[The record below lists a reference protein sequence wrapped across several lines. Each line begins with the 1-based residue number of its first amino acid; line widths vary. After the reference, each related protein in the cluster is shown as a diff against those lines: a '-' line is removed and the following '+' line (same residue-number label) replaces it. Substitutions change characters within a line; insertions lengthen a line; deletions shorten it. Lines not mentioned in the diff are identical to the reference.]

1 MRMVTLGVR
10 NVLRNK
16 VRLVVVALLIACP
29 LFLLLAFQAMGA
41 AVRHYTEALT
51 QGVDTNLQLRAKGSM
66 GHVNMVG
73 SSRLLP
79 PDALAKVRAIPHVAK
94 VEPYLLGMTPTEGH
108 NFAMHVGLTV
118 GDAKR
123 LESHGEAGH
132 PRILAGRDF
141 TPEDAG
147 KDVAVIGQGYAR
159 WAGISPESLATAT
172 IPIDLRRTH
181 AVIFPLDRPTH
192 ELKIVGIYA
201 SGYVFGDLQLFMP
214 IETFRRLYGVEQGFS
229 WLFVTVDSVD
239 HVAVVERRLR
249 ETLGGVAD
257 IIAPKAAAAFTSTTA
272 WTVNLIAGTVSLFA
286 LVLMTVVV
294 FFVMLVTVRERAR
307 EIGTL
312 KAIGGSDGGIA
323 VQFLAEATAF
333 SLVGGVVGMGIFR
346 VLGGLVTGRLFGLSL
361 APFLPAPYKDT
372 LFDSL
377 GAVSTGI
384 GASTLGLVVLVAVV
398 VAAVGS
404 GYGVWRV
411 TRLSPVEAMRH
422 E

>member
-1 MRMVTLGVR
+1 MIALGVR
-10 NVLRNK
+10 NLLRN
-16 VRLVVVALLIACP
+16 RLRLGVVAGLIALP
-29 LFLLLAFQAMGA
+29 FFLLLAFQAINA
-41 AVRHYTEALT
+41 AVRQHTEALK
-51 QGVDTNLQLRAKGSM
+51 QGVDTRLQLRAKGSM

-79 PDALAKVRAIPHVAK
+79 HDALAKVRGIEDVAK
-94 VEPYLLGMTPTEGH
+94 VEPYLLGMSPTEGH
-108 NFAMHVGLTV
+108 NFAMHVGVNV

-132 PRILAGRDF
+132 PRIIAGRDF
-141 TPEDAG
+141 VPEDAG
-147 KDVAVIGQGYAR
+147 QDVGLIGQGYAR
-159 WAGISPESLATAT
+159 WAGITPENLGTARFVV
-172 IPIDLRRTH
+172 DLTRTH
-181 AVIFPLDRPTH
+181 AVIFPLARPKH

-214 IETFRRLYGVEQGFS
+214 IETFRRIYGVDTGFS

-239 HVAVVERRLR
+239 NVASVERRLR
-249 ETLGGVAD
+249 ESVGGVAD
-257 IIAPKAAAAFTSTTA
+257 IIAPKAAAAFTSTTTRA
-272 WTVNLIAGTVSLFA
+272 VDRVTVVVGFLAV
-286 LVLMTVVV
+286 VLMMVVV

-323 VQFLAEATAF
+323 LQFLAEAVAL
-333 SLVGGVVGMGIFR
+333 SILGGVLGMGLFR
-346 VLGGLVTGRLFGLSL
+346 ALGGAVAGRLFALSM
-361 APFLPAPYKDT
+361 APFLPAQYKDT

-377 GAVSTGI
+377 GGI
-384 GASTLGLVVLVAVV
+384 SAGLAPSTLGLVLVVAVL

-404 GYGVWRV
+404 GYGVWQV